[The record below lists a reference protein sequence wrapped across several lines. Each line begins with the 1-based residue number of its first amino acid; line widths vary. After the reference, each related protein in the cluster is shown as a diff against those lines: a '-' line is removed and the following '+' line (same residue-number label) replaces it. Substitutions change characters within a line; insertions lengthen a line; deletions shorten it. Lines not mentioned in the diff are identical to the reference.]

1 MAKHSKTWWGQKF
14 ISAMESF
21 TDSGR
26 LQRGRSYAGDS
37 RILSFDITKGIVS
50 GTIRGNVNPYFGVY
64 KEPKYKTEIELTA
77 IAKKDW
83 STIIQQM
90 SSKASVVARL
100 LINEVPENI
109 EDSFNKSGQ
118 HLLPHSRKDLKTKC
132 SCPDYS
138 NPCKHIAGLCY
149 RLAGELDRDPFLL
162 FELRGLSKADLQA
175 ELAKST
181 LGKALASELGE
192 ALADVSPKISTSYF
206 TQPQIVKNIEV
217 PTLKQFWQ
225 GQKRLPQA
233 IPFTPATSVS
243 AIAIKK
249 QGDNPAFW
257 HKDTS
262 FIETMEELYQRVKTK
277 NSALL

>member
-1 MAKHSKTWWGQKF
+1 MAKHSKTWWGQEF

-37 RILSFDITKGIVS
+37 RILSFDITKGTVS

-64 KEPKYKTEIELTA
+64 KEPKYRAEVTLPK
-77 IAKKDW
+77 IAAKDW
-83 STIIQQM
+83 TTIIQHM
-90 SSKASVVARL
+90 SSKASVVTRL
-100 LINEVPENI
+100 LLNEVPENI
-109 EDSFNKSGQ
+109 EDSFKKSGLY
-118 HLLPHSRKDLKTKC
+118 LLPHSRKDLKTEC

-162 FELRGLSKADLQA
+162 FELRGLSKAELQA
-175 ELAKST
+175 ELAKSP
-181 LGKALASELGE
+181 LGKALASELGDT
-192 ALADVSPKISTSYF
+192 LADATPEISTSYF
-206 TQPQIVKNIEV
+206 TQPQIAKNIKV

-233 IPFTPATSVS
+233 IPFSPTTSVS

-249 QGDNPAFW
+249 QGDNPPFW

-262 FIETMEELYQRVKTK
+262 FIETMEVLYERVKMK
-277 NSALL
+277 NTALL